1 MNGIIAAKQSLLAKN
16 AHLVVLF
23 ANVFA
28 ILLEVG
34 PDEVLVALVAL
45 HLLLLLLLRLARRR
59 RFLLNGEKRNKRDV
73 QFSSTAVPPS
83 LFLSFLSLDR

>member
-1 MNGIIAAKQSLLAKN
+1 MGEHVSICELAKN

-23 ANVFA
+23 ANVLA
-28 ILLEVG
+28 VLLEVG

-45 HLLLLLLLRLARRR
+45 HLLLLVFLRLARRR
-59 RFLLNGEKRNKRDV
+59 RFLLNWEKRNKRDV
-73 QFSSTAVPPS
+73 LFRPLCLP